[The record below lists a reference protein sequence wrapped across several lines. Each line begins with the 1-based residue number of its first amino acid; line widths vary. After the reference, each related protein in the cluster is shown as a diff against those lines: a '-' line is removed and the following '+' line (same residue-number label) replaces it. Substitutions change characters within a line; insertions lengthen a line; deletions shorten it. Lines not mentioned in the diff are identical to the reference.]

1 MDCPSPVRSDS
12 LPGAAVMA
20 DARADAI
27 SHTDATRASVSVDD
41 ERGNNVIVQSG
52 SSSGNAPL
60 PGSYASVTRVNRV
73 PDDVIPVTGEN
84 ALPNRPLTVSFQPRY
99 FLPACDVFDALRNA
113 DLDNT
118 AVSCVQRLS
127 SGTIVLTFR
136 RPEQKNAFLSRNFI
150 SVHDQPLALQDVD
163 RPLTFVQV
171 FDAPHELPDT
181 AVISRLSKYCDVI
194 SNRRGYFRE
203 PGWENVQDG
212 VRHFRVRLR
221 SPIPSFLRFGKFL
234 VHVRYPGQQRT
245 CRHCHQPGHLANT
258 CSNQCCFN
266 CDEVGHLSSSCPRP
280 VMCNLCKSVDHK
292 ANVCPF
298 SWAREPTGA
307 SPPREDVIPVAD
319 PVCNDNTTNNTTTN
333 NADSHDET
341 DDDMSEDENEEDE
354 NEEQLHAASE
364 PDDVFVAAAG
374 ISLPTRFDT
383 DSPTEDVSPDKMDE
397 TPQATVEESPLL
409 FSVDETGQDVCD
421 NTATTTPNSG
431 RRPAKLMEVIIPLR
445 NPTQPTLV
453 TGKSAEKRDNPDL
466 SGPSDVEASP
476 KRNKPSRRKK
486 RK

>member
-1 MDCPSPVRSDS
+1 MDPHPERSDVS
-12 LPGAAVMA
+12 RQNVANVDVGVTPTPHVLNA
-20 DARADAI
+20 DRVND
-27 SHTDATRASVSVDD
+27 V
-41 ERGNNVIVQSG
+41 NVQSE

-60 PGSYASVTRVNRV
+60 RGSYASATRVNRV
-73 PDDVIPVTGEN
+73 PDDVLPVTGEN
-84 ALPNRPLTVSFQPRY
+84 VLPNRPLTVSFQPRS
-99 FLPACDVFDALRNA
+99 FLPACDVFEALRNA
-113 DLDNT
+113 ELDNT
-118 AVSCVQRLS
+118 DVSCVQRLS

-136 RPEQKNAFLSRNFI
+136 RPEQRDAFLSRNFI

-234 VHVRYPGQQRT
+234 IHVRYVGQPRT

-280 VMCNLCKSVDHK
+280 VMCNICKSVDHK
-292 ANVCPF
+292 ANVCSF
-298 SWAREPTGA
+298 SWAREPTGT
-307 SPPREDVIPVAD
+307 SPPREDVISVD
-319 PVCNDNTTNNTTTN
+319 PVNDTTVND
-333 NADSHDET
+333 ADNHNET
-341 DDDMSEDENEEDE
+341 DDDMFEEEDDE
-354 NEEQLHAASE
+354 NEEQLHATSDSNE
-364 PDDVFVAAAG
+364 VCFAAAG
-374 ISLPTRFDT
+374 VSLPTR
-383 DSPTEDVSPDKMDE
+383 SPTVSLTKDVCTEEMDA
-397 TPQATVEESPLL
+397 TPEKSVEESPDL
-409 FSVDETGQDVCD
+409 FSFDDTEQDSC
-421 NTATTTPNSG
+421 TIKPTTPNSG
-431 RRPAKLMEVIIPLR
+431 RRPAKLMEINIPLR
-445 NPTQPTLV
+445 NPTQPALV
-453 TGKSAEKRDNPDL
+453 TGKIAEKRDNTDL

-476 KRNKPSRRKK
+476 KRNKSSRRKK